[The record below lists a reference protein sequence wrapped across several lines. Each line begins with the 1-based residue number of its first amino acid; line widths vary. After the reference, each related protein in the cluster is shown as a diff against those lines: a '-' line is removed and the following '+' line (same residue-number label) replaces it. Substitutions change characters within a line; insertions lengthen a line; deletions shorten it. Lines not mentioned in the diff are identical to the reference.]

1 MSEHHIARNE
11 VADWEKAPS
20 RPCVAAVVEFVDIQR
35 RSMPDP
41 EPRAD
46 VEIAIVS
53 EASDRELPWS
63 GVSLPAGATGLEREQ
78 ATLRNTAEPKRSC
91 L

>member
-1 MSEHHIARNE
+1 LSEHHIARNE

-41 EPRAD
+41 EPRAATGTDD

-78 ATLRNTAEPKRSC
+78 ATLPQYC
-91 L
+91 